1 MSMVGEVT
9 YFLCFQVKQMKDDIF
24 SHSKYAT
31 DIAKKYGMKNVRKK
45 CTPIVTHVKLS
56 KYEQGVTIDQSL
68 YRSMIGS
75 LLYLTASRPN
85 ITLFVDV
92 CHTLNLTMNHWFCT
106 FIIVVTSLYIISCI
120 LYHIMPRM
128 SVKIN
133 FRIYRQT
140 GWINFQICVKSEDG
154 KFPNQACR
162 HQFY

>member
-1 MSMVGEVT
+1 MVGEVT

-92 CHTLNLTMNHWFCT
+92 CHTLNLTMNH
-106 FIIVVTSLYIISCI
+106 
-120 LYHIMPRM
+120 
-128 SVKIN
+128 
-133 FRIYRQT
+133 
-140 GWINFQICVKSEDG
+140 
-154 KFPNQACR
+154 
-162 HQFY
+162 